1 MDVLVLGSA
10 LVDLTIKTTSD
21 FKLIDKDLKKY
32 ISIPFGS
39 KVEVDELEI
48 HVGGSGHNV
57 AVDLAKFDN
66 SVGLIGKVGDDHFG
80 DQIIENLKQ
89 EGVNIKNLKAVKNGK
104 TGFSIIFLVP
114 SKDKSILVH
123 EGYNLDLKPIDIPKK
138 ELKESKFFLFTSLT
152 SKSSVRFLEKAI
164 DFAQRNGVKVLAN
177 PSIRMIRSMK
187 KELLHF
193 IENSDIIIMNRE
205 EVEGLTGI
213 KNMNLA
219 MKRLN
224 KLNAETVVVTLGSKG
239 AVAFDGKKFY
249 KDRGFNPRVVDPT
262 GCGDS
267 FTSGFLHCILKGKD
281 IPRALNFANAN
292 AALEILD
299 IGQHGLSESSVLK
312 FISKH

>member
-1 MDVLVLGSA
+1 
-10 LVDLTIKTTSD
+10 
-21 FKLIDKDLKKY
+21 
-32 ISIPFGS
+32 
-39 KVEVDELEI
+39 
-48 HVGGSGHNV
+48 
-57 AVDLAKFDN
+57 
-66 SVGLIGKVGDDHFG
+66 
-80 DQIIENLKQ
+80 
-89 EGVNIKNLKAVKNGK
+89 
-104 TGFSIIFLVP
+104 
-114 SKDKSILVH
+114 
-123 EGYNLDLKPIDIPKK
+123 
-138 ELKESKFFLFTSLT
+138 
-152 SKSSVRFLEKAI
+152 
-164 DFAQRNGVKVLAN
+164 
-177 PSIRMIRSMK
+177 MK